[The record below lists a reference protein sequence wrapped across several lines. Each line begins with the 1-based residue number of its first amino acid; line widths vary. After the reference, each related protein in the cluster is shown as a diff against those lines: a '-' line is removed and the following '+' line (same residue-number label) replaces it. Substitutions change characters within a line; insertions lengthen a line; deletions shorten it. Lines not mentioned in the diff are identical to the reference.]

1 MGTAMSETAA
11 ITCYLSG
18 SDGIGACSGLVL
30 SHGTNLSMGD
40 PSDIQSGD
48 AFKNPPT
55 CETNPCEQWV
65 SVSRRDGDN
74 AVACYAGVA
83 GSETGRCSDLL
94 IPPPTSTTTATS
106 VSETS
111 SSTEHTTTG
120 TSSITATET
129 SVSETSVSET
139 STVTTT
145 ATATHTTLSVT
156 SKTSSTTPHTTTET
170 TTATSSTENSTTIPS
185 ESSGAALA
193 QVCVCVMAL

>member
-1 MGTAMSETAA
+1 MG
-11 ITCYLSG
+11 
-18 SDGIGACSGLVL
+18 
-30 SHGTNLSMGD
+30 SMGD

-83 GSETGRCSDLL
+83 GSETSR
-94 IPPPTSTTTATS
+94 
-106 VSETS
+106 
-111 SSTEHTTTG
+111 STEHTTTG

-145 ATATHTTLSVT
+145 STATHTTLSAT

-170 TTATSSTENSTTIPS
+170 TTATSSTETSTTIPS
-185 ESSGAALA
+185 ESSAAPLA
-193 QVCVCVMAL
+193 PVC